1 LEIFDMAF
9 MECRFHSVSLA
20 RAVNMNVIIP
30 QYKDKESLKIVFLL
44 HGLSDD
50 ASMWFRRTSVE
61 RYADMY
67 NMMVIMPD
75 GGRSF
80 YTDAVAGDNY
90 WTFISE
96 ELPQT
101 VQALFNVTVCREN
114 SYAAGL
120 SMGGYGALKLAL
132 RCRNKFT
139 AAAGLSSL
147 TDIKYRF
154 KAEDSASWRPEM
166 RRIFG
171 SPSQLVP
178 RKNDLFALA
187 KEAVSAGENLPN
199 ILSICGSEDF
209 MIMDNRKFNKH
220 MRKINYPGYYS
231 YERPGS
237 HNWQFW
243 DTYIQ
248 DAFKFFND
256 GTLPE

>member
-1 LEIFDMAF
+1 MAF
-9 MECRFHSVSLA
+9 LECRFFSTALA
-20 RAVNMNVIIP
+20 RAVNMNVVMP
-30 QYKDKESLKIVFLL
+30 QDKDKKSLKIVYLL

-67 NMMVIMPD
+67 NMMVVMPD

-96 ELPQT
+96 ELPQI
-101 VQALFNVTVCREN
+101 VKALFNVTVCREN

-132 RCRNKFT
+132 RCRDKFT
-139 AAAGLSSL
+139 AAAGLSSV
-147 TDIKYRF
+147 TDLKHRF
-154 KAEDSASWRPEM
+154 KAADSASWVPEL

-171 SPSQLVP
+171 STAQLAP
-178 RKNDLFALA
+178 RKNDLFSLA
-187 KEAVSAGENLPN
+187 DEAVASGEKLPA

-220 MRKINYPGYYS
+220 MAKINYPDFHS
-231 YERPGS
+231 YERPGV
-237 HNWQFW
+237 HNWAFW

-248 DAFKFFND
+248 DVFKFFDN